1 MYIVHTKIIPGG
13 AAANSDSISVTSME
27 TETATD
33 FTTKEITI
41 IAESWTQ
48 SQQELAE
55 LLSVSGESSNYKILE
70 KWLKEQEGDKRRKLP
85 EKFEENEYPNMATL
99 IYYDLP

>member
-1 MYIVHTKIIPGG
+1 MHTKIIPGG
-13 AAANSDSISVTSME
+13 ATGSSDPSKK

-48 SQQELAE
+48 STKELAD
-55 LLSVSGESSNYKILE
+55 LLSVSGESTNYKILE
-70 KWLKEQEGDKRRKLP
+70 KWLKEQEGDKRRKLL
-85 EKFEENEYPNMATL
+85 EKFEENEYHKVAAV
-99 IYYDLP
+99 IYEELPIS